1 MMREVG
7 IIFVDQPLQIRLR
20 RRLQIFPRN
29 RGYDAASLE
38 SFDNVRSSTKGESHG
53 RESRVG
59 GESGGDSSVTG
70 DVEVTEIPN
79 LRVEV
84 GDGQRFVFVLALI
97 GFLKPIFP
105 VEGCEM

>member
-1 MMREVG
+1 MVREVR
-7 IIFVDQPLQIRLR
+7 ISFVDQPLQIRFR
-20 RRLQIFPRN
+20 RRLQIFPGN

-38 SFDNVRSSTKGESHG
+38 SFDDVVSSTKGESHG
-53 RESRVG
+53 RESRVS

-84 GDGQRFVFVLALI
+84 GDGQRSVFVLALI